1 MAKVALIYKQILML
15 KNKIYNYI
23 TLELIK
29 SFILILFSLSL
40 IAWTVRA
47 VNFLDLIVDSGYST
61 ATYFTYS
68 LLNLTNIM
76 TKFIPLSFLLAML
89 LTIIKL
95 ERQNELLILWTSGIA
110 KFKITNLFFLISI
123 LILLV
128 YILFSTV
135 ITPTA
140 LNKSRS
146 LIKQSGVDSVT
157 NLLKPNAFSDAFK
170 GLTFYIEEKEN
181 NIVKNIFIK
190 DDSNNLKNLLPEKSS
205 AKNKTIIAER
215 GIVNKNRIILE
226 KGFIQSYEANDTVR
240 IIQFNKTILNLDNLD
255 NRVIKDVK
263 IQETS
268 TFKILSC
275 LKNHYYKNI
284 SEGYVKNCPKNN
296 IAIVVETFSRRI
308 LMPLYI
314 PLISILISFMLV
326 YTKNKYISLVSTK
339 FYPGKQEFDNIVKNL
354 PSVIVFPIGNK
365 GWIIIGGW
373 SERCFTKSDELWI
386 DGWAKKLLSL
396 AYPSATCP
404 GIKTGGP
411 ETV

>member
-190 DDSNNLKNLLPEKSS
+190 DDGNNLKNLLPEKSS

-296 IAIVVETFSRRI
+296 IAIVVETFSRRV

-314 PLISILISFMLV
+314 PLVSILISFMLI
-326 YTKNKYISLVSTK
+326 YTKNKKTKILNRYMFFMLSFILLVLAELLVRFSGISK
-339 FYPGKQEFDNIVKNL
+339 IGFYTYFLTPFIL
-354 PSVIVFPIGNK
+354 FPILYLVLINK
-365 GWIIIGGW
+365 FW
-373 SERCFTKSDELWI
+373 KELR
-386 DGWAKKLLSL
+386 
-396 AYPSATCP
+396 
-404 GIKTGGP
+404 
-411 ETV
+411 